1 MGPASAAA
9 VSTTSLGRIAIA
21 GWSIAGVLAG
31 VLGTMLWR
39 MRALRLAANVAAT
52 QFAASD
58 NELGKSYAEEP
69 LLRGLN

>member
-1 MGPASAAA
+1 M
-9 VSTTSLGRIAIA
+9 TSLGLIAIA

-39 MRALRLAANVAAT
+39 MRALRLAANVATTT